1 MDKNYTPQHGFIVPS
16 SMRSYLLTVILLIY
30 GLTLSAK
37 GAELIIPLTI
47 PFEFMTMSM
56 LKKHNNIPEDMTIL
70 RYQEGCNNFTLDH
83 PQFGRQ
89 GHFVRFVSHG
99 TGSAGFEV
107 FSECHNPVD
116 WQGYIEFLAT
126 PSITPDWQLRLG
138 IDHSNLYDED
148 WQKGLFM
155 EPIWNA
161 VQHYVLPS
169 LTDFTIDLTPPRDD
183 ALSLM
188 KTFVSRNSI
197 AQTEAIFRS
206 AKAKAITVDDYGINV
221 DISLFLPENLQQQ
234 VLVPVTP
241 SKPLSPEE
249 ITTLEQ
255 KLEQWD
261 AFLVFIIKNI
271 GDNNVDP
278 SIREQLFDL
287 LLTSRYQVLPILA
300 GENNE
305 YTVDP
310 VRALFIETWNRL
322 QEIIRSAEE
331 KGIKLNDA
339 FRYSAFIRAGNMLLT
354 FDRIAP
360 GIGME
365 ISADGLRQLARILQP
380 TLKADPLIYNQDQDP
395 ELRQLLGLPAELP
408 DDEPFEEVPEHV
420 ESSHSLL
427 GIIKNLYAA
436 ELPKSNELYLLKQRF
451 DHWVP
456 KSSEFDEYKVL
467 MNNLLLVTTEQ
478 KLTTPIADQYKPVFR
493 NLVLATALK
502 ESCWRQFVVTND
514 KVTYLSSPSGSIGL
528 MQINPYVWRGF
539 YKIDR
544 LRWNIYYNAVAG
556 TEILSHYLLNY
567 AIKSET
573 TNNVDNIARATY
585 AIYNAGPSAV
595 GRYRKQNSSSREKK
609 VDNRFWEIYRGFK
622 ANDEV
627 DLFHCTLG

>member
-1 MDKNYTPQHGFIVPS
+1 
-16 SMRSYLLTVILLIY
+16 MRRYLLTVILLIY

-37 GAELIIPLTI
+37 GAEMIIPLTI

-70 RYQEGCNNFTLDH
+70 RYQKGCNNFTLDH

-89 GHFVRFVSHG
+89 GNFVRFVSHG
-99 TGSAGFEV
+99 TGSAGVEV
-107 FSECHNPVD
+107 FSKCHTPVD

-138 IDHSNLYDED
+138 LDHSNLYDEA

-161 VQHYVLPS
+161 VQHFVLPS
-169 LTDFTIDLTPPRDD
+169 LTDFTINLTPPRDE
-183 ALSLM
+183 ALSLL

-221 DISLFLPENLQQQ
+221 DLSLILPGNLQQQ
-234 VLVPVTP
+234 VLVRGTPV
-241 SKPLSPEE
+241 KPLSPEE
-249 ITTLEQ
+249 ITTIEHE
-255 KLEQWD
+255 LEQWD

-271 GDNNVDP
+271 GGKNIDP

-287 LLTSRYQVLPILA
+287 LLTSRYEVLPILA

-322 QEIIRSAEE
+322 QEIIHSAEE
-331 KGIKLNDA
+331 KGIKLNDSLS
-339 FRYSAFIRAGNMLLT
+339 YTAFIRAGNMLLT
-354 FDRIAP
+354 FDRIAT

-365 ISADGLRQLARILQP
+365 ISADGLRRLARILQP
-380 TLKADPLIYNQDQDP
+380 TLKADPLIYNQDPDP

-408 DDEPFEEVPEHV
+408 EEEPDKEPLEEMPKNE
-420 ESSHSLL
+420 EPPHSLL

-436 ELPKSNELYLLKQRF
+436 EQPESNELQLLKQRF
-451 DHWVP
+451 DRWVP
-456 KSSEFDEYKVL
+456 KSSEFDEYKTL
-467 MNNLLLVTTEQ
+467 MNKLLFVATEQ
-478 KLTTPIADQYKPVFR
+478 ELTTSIENQYKLVFR

-502 ESCWRQFVVTND
+502 ESCWRQFVVKRD
-514 KVTYLSSPSGSIGL
+514 KITYLSSPSGSIGL

-539 YKIDR
+539 YNLDR
-544 LRWNIYYNAVAG
+544 LKWNVHYNAVAG
-556 TEILSHYLLNY
+556 MEILSHYFLNY
-567 AIKSET
+567 AIKADK
-573 TNNVDNIARATY
+573 TNNLDNLARSTY
-585 AIYNAGPSAV
+585 SIYNAGPASA
-595 GRYRKQNSSSREKK
+595 GRYLKQNSSSREKE
-609 VDNRFWEIYRGFK
+609 VDNRFWEIYQGFK
-622 ANDEV
+622 ENNEV
-627 DLFHCTLG
+627 DLFHCTVGLQK